1 MSKLCLDKVSY
12 LQVEHPA
19 PAPAPAAALSPPVE
33 LPAAPAAAAAAAV
46 LDNRQLLA
54 VQVTPRLD
62 HLATLTPHQPC
73 FPTCC
78 QGGRLPQ
85 RCAAA
90 KDAHQSQSEPA
101 LASSGAVLRL

>member
-33 LPAAPAAAAAAAV
+33 LPAAPAAAV

-54 VQVTPRLD
+54 VQVTQRLD
-62 HLATLTPHQPC
+62 HLATLTPQQPC